1 MKRTL
6 VTISA
11 LQHRCQTHEA
21 DAFAGLWLPHE
32 PACRII
38 AACTR
43 DGVETVNRVRL
54 SPPNLQ
60 DIWALAQLQSANM
73 RLRS

>member
-21 DAFAGLWLPHE
+21 APFAGLWLQHE

-38 AACTR
+38 VACTR
-43 DGVETVNRVRL
+43 DGVETINRARL
-54 SPPNLQ
+54 SPPHLL
-60 DIWALAQLQSANM
+60 DSLTLAQLQSANM